1 MRKLVVV
8 LCSILFLISTPVFAS
23 NENEIIYMQEEVNKL
38 IENIESQRLD
48 QNTINS
54 FIYSMFVI
62 IAISMI
68 FENFVRSYR
77 EKIRIAKKEKLPIKE
92 AYIKLLITYAVHI
105 AITVILSIIC
115 YYALNITKIYIWFLV
130 LVTICIV
137 EISPLFTINFLKKNK
152 KE

>member
-23 NENEIIYMQEEVNKL
+23 NENEIIYMQEEGNKL

-54 FIYSMFVI
+54 FIQSMFVI

-77 EKIRIAKKEKLPIKE
+77 EKIRIAKKEKLAIKE
-92 AYIKLLITYAVHI
+92 AYIKLLITQAVHI
-105 AITVILSIIC
+105 AITVILSRIC
-115 YYALNITKIYIWFLV
+115 YCGLNITKIYISFLV

-137 EISPLFTINFLKKNK
+137 
-152 KE
+152 